1 MTYFAFSLV
10 ILSNQHNYLRHCLAL
25 TATRCWLSCM
35 RARSPQAAV
44 AAATAATA
52 MWFVARAGGGS
63 RLAVVAWGDAPL
75 IANTLKINW
84 FQRSHKVS
92 AMAANGSRLH
102 VYVCVCVDQATFLAS
117 QSLGS
122 ASGELFQLIYV
133 CVYVCIYLAICRRFD
148 LVHHNAPQRH
158 LLTAWRQFN
167 CCFYV
172 YLIFL
177 AKNSLKLWQLLA
189 IKTVFVYT
197 LYP

>member
-1 MTYFAFSLV
+1 MARDSRWWHEEMRHLLRTRSRLIDFSV
-10 ILSNQHNYLRHCLAL
+10 
-25 TATRCWLSCM
+25 ATK
-35 RARSPQAAV
+35 SPQWPP
-44 AAATAATA
+44 
-52 MWFVARAGGGS
+52 MDRAC
-63 RLAVVAWGDAPL
+63 
-75 IANTLKINW
+75 
-84 FQRSHKVS
+84 
-92 AMAANGSRLH
+92 MCM
-102 VYVCVCVDQATFLAS
+102 CVCVDQATFLAS